1 MAALST
7 DRHLCEPLSN
17 STTQRSAKTW
27 TASLQP
33 IVLAYLAL
41 MDSTIGLQIQ
51 PIYPQVAR
59 EVIETLWKSRQF
71 FSMRRLPIAL
81 KRKTRLAR
89 STFNTTLMKMRST
102 PWPFTVSKK
111 TPGDSTDWELKSVAI
126 QVFQVILQLCQLAE
140 IAVRTKTRTR
150 RPLIKIQTLMALSPD
165 TTHQH
170 WFIHA
175 HAHTQIWLWIFFDQF

>member
-17 STTQRSAKTW
+17 STTQKSAKIW
-27 TASLQP
+27 TVSLRP
-33 IVLAYLAL
+33 IVPVYLAL
-41 MDSTIGLQIQ
+41 TDSRIGLQIR
-51 PIYPQVAR
+51 PIYLQAAR

-165 TTHQH
+165 MTHRH
-170 WFIHA
+170 WFT
-175 HAHTQIWLWIFFDQF
+175 HTLTHTLRSDYEFS